1 VKRVVLLAAVV
12 AALAAP
18 SAQAAA
24 PTPATLSVKVTNAI
38 FKGQWPTVWNLLHPA
53 YRKVTTEQKWSRCHA
68 VELAAMG
75 KLKIEQVEAAT
86 TQSGTASFP
95 GIGKIPVAV
104 VTVHIHYLV
113 PGQMISQVG
122 TNTAYWT
129 KLGGKW
135 VGLLS
140 PSSYNALKAG
150 KCP

>member
-1 VKRVVLLAAVV
+1 MRRALLILVAA

-18 SAQAAA
+18 AQAAA
-24 PTPATLSVKVTNAI
+24 PTPATLSVTVTNAI
-38 FKGQWPTVWNLLHPA
+38 FKGKWHSVWVMLHPA

-86 TQSGTASFP
+86 TQAGTASFP
-95 GIGKIPVAV
+95 GIGKIAVAV
-104 VTVHIHYLV
+104 VTVHIHYLM
-113 PGQMISQVG
+113 PGEVISQVG

-129 KLGGKW
+129 KSGGKW

>member
-1 VKRVVLLAAVV
+1 MRRSLLIIAAA

-18 SAQAAA
+18 AQAAA
-24 PTPATLSVKVTNAI
+24 PTPATLSVTVTNAI
-38 FKGQWPTVWNLLHPA
+38 FKGQWQTAWTMLHPA
-53 YRKVTTEQKWSRCHA
+53 YRKVTTQQKWSRCHA
-68 VELAAMG
+68 AELAAMG

-86 TQSGTASFP
+86 TQTGTASFP

-104 VTVHIHYLV
+104 VTVHIHYLL
-113 PGQMISQVG
+113 PGQLISQVG

-129 KLGGKW
+129 KSGGKW
-135 VGLLS
+135 VGLLT